1 MKADF
6 LNPLF
11 KENIMKK
18 FLAITL
24 AAFLTLPAFAEL
36 TGVDKAMADMTPPL
50 DEFCD
55 GGRRQYEYNSADPF
69 VPGMVLVKNCPKK
82 LPKGEKRSEIKYCA
96 ASKNTRWCFDEQY
109 KWIID
114 KSEEHGRKYSFIW
127 GICNWYKHDSG
138 VQMWMCKVQPDAI
151 ANPLQAWK

>member
-1 MKADF
+1 
-6 LNPLF
+6 
-11 KENIMKK
+11 MKK

-24 AAFLTLPAFAEL
+24 AAFLTLPAFSQTVTVEEHMKEI
-36 TGVDKAMADMTPPL
+36 GGIL
-50 DEFCD
+50 DGMCD

-96 ASKNTRWCFDEQY
+96 ASKNTRWCFDENY
-109 KWIID
+109 KNIID
-114 KSEEHGRKYSFIW
+114 GTNFKDNRTYVW
-127 GICNWYKHDSG
+127 GVCNWYKHDSG